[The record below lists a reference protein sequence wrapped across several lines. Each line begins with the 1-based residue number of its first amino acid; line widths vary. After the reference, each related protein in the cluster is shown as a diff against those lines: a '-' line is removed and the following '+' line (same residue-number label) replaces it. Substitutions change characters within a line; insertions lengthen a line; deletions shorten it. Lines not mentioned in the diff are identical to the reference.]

1 MKTAFRTPL
10 HALLLLSG
18 LAASTLLQAA
28 DAPGG
33 KLVVYTS
40 QAPEIAQQTI
50 DAFKAAYPAVEVEWT
65 RNGTTQ
71 LMNVLR
77 TEMMS
82 GQVKPDVLLVAD
94 AINLGALKKEGQLYS
109 YPAAP
114 VSHLKPAYYDADKTF
129 FGTKIIATVIA
140 YNTQRAKPVSSWK
153 ALAVEENRGQ
163 IAVPS
168 PLYSGAALY
177 KLHTDIHIPSIG
189 WAFYQQ
195 LAAIGIAPQGGN
207 GPALKAVASGMD
219 KYGVITDADII
230 RAKKQGSPIDLV
242 YPQEGVSYV
251 TEPVAIMK
259 SAHNLPAAK
268 AFVDFMLSEA
278 GQQLV
283 AKQGNRPVDA
293 RVAAP
298 GGFAPIEQI
307 TLLTPDV
314 AQAVAEDAQVRE
326 TFTELFGG

>member
-1 MKTAFRTPL
+1 
-10 HALLLLSG
+10 
-18 LAASTLLQAA
+18 
-28 DAPGG
+28 
-33 KLVVYTS
+33 
-40 QAPEIAQQTI
+40 
-50 DAFKAAYPAVEVEWT
+50 
-65 RNGTTQ
+65 
-71 LMNVLR
+71 
-77 TEMMS
+77 
-82 GQVKPDVLLVAD
+82 
-94 AINLGALKKEGQLYS
+94 
-109 YPAAP
+109 
-114 VSHLKPAYYDADKTF
+114 
-129 FGTKIIATVIA
+129 
-140 YNTQRAKPVSSWK
+140 SWK

-177 KLHTDIHIPSIG
+177 KLHTDIHTPSIG

-314 AQAVAEDAQVRE
+314 AKAVAEDAQVRE

>member
-71 LMNVLR
+71 LMNVLH

-94 AINLGALKKEGQLYS
+94 AINLGALKKEGQLYA

-129 FGTKIIATVIA
+129 
-140 YNTQRAKPVSSWK
+140 
-153 ALAVEENRGQ
+153 L
-163 IAVPS
+163 VPKLS
-168 PLYSGAALY
+168 P
-177 KLHTDIHIPSIG
+177 
-189 WAFYQQ
+189 
-195 LAAIGIAPQGGN
+195 
-207 GPALKAVASGMD
+207 
-219 KYGVITDADII
+219 
-230 RAKKQGSPIDLV
+230 R
-242 YPQEGVSYV
+242 
-251 TEPVAIMK
+251 
-259 SAHNLPAAK
+259 
-268 AFVDFMLSEA
+268 
-278 GQQLV
+278 
-283 AKQGNRPVDA
+283 
-293 RVAAP
+293 
-298 GGFAPIEQI
+298 
-307 TLLTPDV
+307 
-314 AQAVAEDAQVRE
+314 
-326 TFTELFGG
+326 